1 MTEVGQLRFS
11 LSSREVESDL
21 RRLTREMPL
30 RGPVTLAFEREPDFY
45 HALEV
50 EGDHVDVA
58 AAHDG
63 KRVVGF
69 ATQSLVMR
77 YVNGSPDLVSYLGMA
92 RVEPRLRGR
101 QVSPQAFRMFR
112 EVQKSQG
119 VHHVF
124 ASVVATHSG
133 RHAFPDTP
141 TDGIPG
147 FRPVADLCTL
157 VFPVNGRQIQALPDG
172 IRIAREDDAGQ
183 IVACLNRN
191 NQPFQF
197 SEVWNETNLQCSRRT
212 RGLGIGD
219 FLVVTRAGRVK
230 GCVALWDQR
239 AFKQTRIIDYSGL
252 LGMARPLVNVFCGS
266 LGKPKMPARGHLFEQ
281 VFISHLAV
289 DNDERE
295 LTLKLLHS
303 LRIEAARRGGISNL
317 ALGMSAADPR
327 LETVRRAFR
336 GLLYRSRLCRVFW
349 PDMEPLAQM
358 QGHFRAEISLL

>member
-1 MTEVGQLRFS
+1 MTDVGQLRFA
-11 LSSREVESDL
+11 LTGREVESDL
-21 RRLTREMPL
+21 RRLTRVMPL

-58 AAHDG
+58 AVHDG
-63 KRVVGF
+63 GRVVGF
-69 ATQSLVMR
+69 ATQSLAMR

-112 EVQKSQG
+112 ELQLSLG
-119 VHHVF
+119 VHHIF
-124 ASVVATHSG
+124 ASVVATRSG
-133 RHAFPDTP
+133 RHAFPQTP

-147 FRPVADLCTL
+147 FRPMADFCTL
-157 VFPVNGRQIQALPDG
+157 VFPVNARQTQALPDG
-172 IRIAREDDAGQ
+172 IRLACEDDLGQ

-191 NQPFQF
+191 NQPLQF
-197 SEVWNETNLQCSRRT
+197 SEVWSEANLQCRRRT
-212 RGLGIGD
+212 RGLAIGD
-219 FLVVTRAGRVK
+219 FLVATKAGRVK

-252 LGMARPLVNVFCGS
+252 LGMARPFVNVFCGP
-266 LGKPKMPARGHLFEQ
+266 LGKPKMPARGQLFEQ

-289 DNDERE
+289 DEDERE
-295 LTLKLLHS
+295 LTLKLLHG

-317 ALGMSAADPR
+317 ALGMQAADPR

-349 PDMEPLAQM
+349 PDMEPLARL
-358 QGHFRAEISLL
+358 QGRFRVEISLL